1 MNTTETRDRRILRKT
16 TPLAQ
21 NRIGSEKG
29 LQSLAFLT
37 LVLVSIPLFYLL
49 IRALQKPLP
58 EIVEL
63 IFRAKTLQVISTTTT
78 LLVAVVVL
86 TAVLGTL
93 IAAGIFFVRLRWA
106 FLLIIPVI
114 LPLAIPSY
122 VFTYTWISIIPGLS
136 GLLAA
141 IYILTLTTL
150 PYSVLAITISLRG
163 IDVGLIE
170 VARSLGLSK
179 KEIFFRV
186 VFPHIRPAISA
197 GSILTGLYVLSDFG
211 AVSLLNVETLTVNI
225 QNLFKSTFDRSGAA
239 VISLL
244 LILASTI
251 FIWLE
256 SRFKKVDN
264 PSNSTRRSDLKNLR
278 ISNASVKWATLSLV
292 AIYVF
297 VAVIVPLSVLLTRF
311 ISNFENVDFA
321 NLVSSLVAT
330 VTYSGMGAILALMFS
345 IPLGLLIS
353 RSHSRFSAF
362 TENSILVL
370 HALPGVVVGLALVS
384 LGSKLGPIYQS
395 AFLLAFAYALLF
407 LAKSVASMSQSMQS
421 IAPVLR
427 EVAASLGKSKYGVTR
442 HVVLPLAFPSIGLG
456 ALLVFLTAMKELPAT
471 LMLRPIGVETLATQ
485 IWSFAS
491 ISRFNEAAPY
501 ALLLIVVA
509 AVPTFILSFP
519 HEIRSARNAGRGGK
533 R

>member
-1 MNTTETRDRRILRKT
+1 MDTIETKFKKILRQRD
-16 TPLAQ
+16 LA
-21 NRIGSEKG
+21 NVRMGSEKG
-29 LQSLAFLT
+29 LHSLAILT
-37 LVLVSIPLFYLL
+37 LIFVSIPLFYLL
-49 IRALQKPLP
+49 VRALQKPLP

-63 IFRAKTLQVISTTTT
+63 IFRTKTLEVLVTTTT
-78 LLVAVVVL
+78 LLVAVVAL
-86 TAVLGTL
+86 TALIGIL
-93 IAAGIFFVRLRWA
+93 IASGIFFVRLRWA

-122 VFTYTWISIIPGLS
+122 VFTYTWISVIPGFS
-136 GLLAA
+136 GLAAA
-141 IYILTLTTL
+141 IYILTLSTL
-150 PYSVLAITISLRG
+150 PYTVLAITISLRG
-163 IDVGLIE
+163 LDVGLIE

-186 VFPHIRPAISA
+186 VLPHIRPAISA

-225 QNLFKSTFDRSGAA
+225 QNLFKSSYDRSGAA

-244 LILASTI
+244 LILASTL

-256 SRFKKVDN
+256 SRFKRVDN
-264 PSNSTRRSDLKNLR
+264 PGNSTRRSDVKNLR
-278 ISNASVKWATLSLV
+278 IGSAAIKWSILSLV
-292 AIYVF
+292 GVYVF
-297 VAVIVPLSVLLTRF
+297 AAVIVPLSVLLTRF
-311 ISNFENVDFA
+311 ASNFSSIDFA
-321 NLVSSLVAT
+321 SLFSALVAT
-330 VTYSGMGAILALMFS
+330 VMYSSMGAILALMFS

-353 RSHSRFSAF
+353 RSHSKFSSF
-362 TENSILVL
+362 TEHAILVL

-395 AFLLAFAYALLF
+395 AFLLAFAYSLLF
-407 LAKSVASMSQSMQS
+407 LAKSVASMSQSMQL
-421 IAPVLR
+421 IAPGLR
-427 EVAASLGKSKYGVTR
+427 EVAASLGKSKFGVTR
-442 HVVLPLAFPSIGLG
+442 YLVLPLAFPSIGLG

-501 ALLLIVVA
+501 ALLLIIVA
-509 AVPTFILSFP
+509 AIPTFMLSFP
-519 HEIRSARNAGRGGK
+519 QEIQSARDVRRGGT